1 MSDSAVW
8 WGSQR
13 GERSWSL
20 GLERREWGRAK
31 DVSGRT
37 KSFRQGVEVKE
48 SQITGFVCANTVWPE
63 SLSKP
68 LEWPELKAERCQG
81 GGRGGQGH

>member
-1 MSDSAVW
+1 MSGSAVW

-20 GLERREWGRAK
+20 DLERREWGRAK

-37 KSFRQGVEVKE
+37 KRFRQGVEVQE
-48 SQITGFVCANTVWPE
+48 SQITGFEV
-63 SLSKP
+63 LI
-68 LEWPELKAERCQG
+68 RC
-81 GGRGGQGH
+81 GQNLCPSRWNGQN